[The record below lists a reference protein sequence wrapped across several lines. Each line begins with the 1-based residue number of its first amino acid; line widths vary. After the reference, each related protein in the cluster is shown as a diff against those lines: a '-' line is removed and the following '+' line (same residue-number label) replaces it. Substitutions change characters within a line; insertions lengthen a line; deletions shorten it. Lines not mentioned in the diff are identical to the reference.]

1 MYDFIF
7 FFVILSMQL
16 SYNLD
21 RINLI
26 HARQLKCFILCQD
39 LYVLHKETYILLDFS
54 THGGDNIMT
63 GVDQD
68 NIFEPR
74 HEKTCLRGF
83 RPARRKQGF
92 TTTIRCLLSL
102 ANFS

>member
-1 MYDFIF
+1 MYNFIF

-26 HARQLKCFILCQD
+26 HMRINARQLKCYILCQD
-39 LYVLHKETYILLDFS
+39 LYVLYKETYILLDFS

-63 GVDQD
+63 LVLIKM
-68 NIFEPR
+68 NIF
-74 HEKTCLRGF
+74 
-83 RPARRKQGF
+83 
-92 TTTIRCLLSL
+92 
-102 ANFS
+102 